1 MKRKLSREDYEFVNS
16 LSAAIAEGV
25 PRRMRWVLY
34 FWFLAIGLFIFWAS
48 FTQIDEITRGSGE
61 VVPSG
66 DNQIVQNLEGG
77 IVDTLLVK
85 VGDSVNRGDPL
96 LKIDNRKS
104 QSQLG
109 STKIKEL
116 ELKAKIIRL
125 KAEAFGRDFNES
137 DYNDTDAIMPRLVE
151 NEKSLYISK
160 KRQIDAK
167 IRALEDQKIQ
177 KEQELEATKS
187 RVKLLKKSFALIK
200 KELAMM
206 KPMVDQGIKSKVTYM
221 KLQREKGTI
230 ETDLSS
236 AIHSIPQI
244 KAGIS
249 EIVNNIEESEG
260 DFKNSAKESL
270 NETIAELLRV
280 QENYSAL
287 KDQMGRTTV
296 RSPIKGVIQKIY
308 TSTLGGVIKPGEN
321 LIEIVPTDE
330 ILWIEVKIKPSDI
343 AFVYPGQSA
352 VVKFSAYDFSIYGS
366 LYGRVVH
373 ISADTVKDEKK
384 NSFYTVHIKTTKN
397 HLGTDEK
404 PLKIIPGMTANVDIM
419 TGKKSVMDY
428 ILKPILKAKQ
438 YTFTER

>member
-1 MKRKLSREDYEFVNS
+1 MSKEDYEFVNS
-16 LSAAIAEGV
+16 LSAAIAQRA
-25 PRRMRWVLY
+25 PKRMRWVLY
-34 FWFLAIGLFIFWAS
+34 FWFFAIAFFIFWAS

-66 DNQIVQNLEGG
+66 DNQVVQNLEGG
-77 IVDTLLVK
+77 IVDSLLVK

-96 LKIDNRKS
+96 LKIDNQKS

-137 DYNDTDAIMPRLVE
+137 SCDDIDTVMPRLIE
-151 NEKSLYISK
+151 NEKSLYISR

-167 IRALEDQKIQ
+167 MRGLEDQKIQ
-177 KEQELEATKS
+177 KEQELEETKS
-187 RVKLLKKSFALIK
+187 RIKLLEKSFSLIK
-200 KELAMM
+200 KELGMM
-206 KPMVDQGIKSKVTYM
+206 KPMVAQGIKSKVTYM
-221 KLQREKGTI
+221 KIQREQGTI
-230 ETDLSS
+230 ETDLNS
-236 AIHSIPQI
+236 AKYSIPQI

-249 EIVNNIEESEG
+249 EIVNNMEESES

-270 NETIAELLRV
+270 NEVTAELLRV
-280 QENYSAL
+280 QESYSAL

-308 TSTLGGVIKPGEN
+308 VSTLGGVVKPGEN
-321 LIEIVPTDE
+321 LIEIVPTDD

-373 ISADTVKDEKK
+373 ISADTVKDEKE
-384 NSFYTVHIKTTKN
+384 NAFYTVHIKTTKN

-404 PLKIIPGMTANVDIM
+404 PLKIIPGMTVNVDIM